1 TPHENKET
9 MFELPRYVIKSG
21 RILAEEGDIREE
33 YFGKTLHV
41 APEYDPAAEQHIG
54 EWFEQFY
61 SIRFRNY
68 PVGRE
73 YLHEAE
79 QVACG
84 EYVVIRRREPYC
96 TARIECCAYY

>member
-1 TPHENKET
+1 MEAMAYGLPVVATRHAGIP
-9 MFELPRYVIKSG
+9 ELVSE
-21 RILAEEGDIREE
+21 ILVEEGDIREE
-33 YFGKTLHV
+33 HFGKTLHV
-41 APEYDPAAEQHIG
+41 APDYDPMAEQHIG

-73 YLHEAE
+73 YLHAAE

-84 EYVVIRRREPYC
+84 
-96 TARIECCAYY
+96 